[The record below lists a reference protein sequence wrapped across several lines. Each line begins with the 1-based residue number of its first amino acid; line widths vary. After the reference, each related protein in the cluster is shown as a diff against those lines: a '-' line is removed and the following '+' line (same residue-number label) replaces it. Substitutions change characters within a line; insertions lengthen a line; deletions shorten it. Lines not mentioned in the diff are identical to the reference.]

1 MREIVL
7 DTETTGLDPKSGHR
21 IIEIGCIELDNLIP
35 TANNFHEYFNPERA
49 VDPGAVAVHGLTDEF
64 LADKP
69 LIATKLEA
77 FMHFIGDA
85 PLVIH
90 NASFDLGFLNAEL
103 TRLDLPPLMA
113 SRSVDTLAL
122 ARERYPGAASSLDAL
137 CRRFGIDASARTY
150 HGALLDAELL
160 SEVYL
165 ELRGGRQPSFGL
177 DEQRAAMMGEHAE
190 GLAGLPGGQAARQLR
205 EARPHAPSPEELA
218 RHRALLDQ
226 LERPIW
232 LN

>member
-7 DTETTGLDPKSGHR
+7 DTETTGIDPKSGHR
-21 IIEIGCIELDNLIP
+21 LIEIGCVELDNLMP
-35 TANNFHEYFNPERA
+35 TGRKFHEYFNPERPVEA
-49 VDPGAVAVHGLTDEF
+49 DAVAVHGLTDDF

-69 LIATKLEA
+69 LIGEKMGEFLD
-77 FMHFIGDA
+77 FIGDA

-90 NASFDLGFLNAEL
+90 NAAFDMGFLNAEL
-103 TRLDLPPLMA
+103 ARLDLPPLPMSQA
-113 SRSVDTLAL
+113 IDTLAI
-122 ARERYPGAASSLDAL
+122 ARERYPGAAASLDAL
-137 CRRFGIDASARTY
+137 CRRHGIDASARTY

-165 ELRGGRQPSFGL
+165 ELKGGRQPTFGL
-177 DEQRAAMMGEHAE
+177 DDQALGGAGGSIE
-190 GLAGLPGGQAARQLR
+190 GGSAAARRAQRPVR
-205 EARPHAPSPEELA
+205 EPRPHAASEEELA

>member
-7 DTETTGLDPKSGHR
+7 DTETTGIDPQAGHR
-21 IIEIGCIELDNLIP
+21 LIEIGCVELDNLMP
-35 TANNFHEYFNPERA
+35 TGRRFHEYFNPERPVEA
-49 VDPGAVAVHGLTDEF
+49 GAVEVHGLTDDF

-69 LIATKLEA
+69 LIGAKIEEFLA
-77 FMHFIGDA
+77 FIGDA

-90 NASFDLGFLNAEL
+90 NASFDIGFLNAEL
-103 TRLDLPPLMA
+103 ARLNLSPLPM
-113 SRSVDTLAL
+113 SRAIDTLAL
-122 ARERYPGAASSLDAL
+122 ARERYPGAAASLDAL
-137 CRRFGIDASARTY
+137 CRRHGIDASARTY

-165 ELRGGRQPSFGL
+165 ELKGGRQPTFGL
-177 DEQRAAMMGEHAE
+177 DDQATGAGGTIDGSAA
-190 GLAGLPGGQAARQLR
+190 AARRASLPIRQP
-205 EARPHAPSPEELA
+205 RPHAPTDDELA
-218 RHRALLDQ
+218 QHRALLDQ

>member
-7 DTETTGLDPKSGHR
+7 DTETTGIDHKAGHR
-21 IIEIGCIELDNLIP
+21 LIEIGCVELDNLMP
-35 TANNFHEYFNPERA
+35 TRRRFHEYFNPERP
-49 VDPGAVAVHGLTDEF
+49 VDAGAVEVHGLTDDF

-69 LIATKLEA
+69 LIAEKMQDFLD
-77 FMHFIGDA
+77 FIGDA

-90 NASFDLGFLNAEL
+90 NASFDIGFLNAEL
-103 TRLDLPPLMA
+103 ARLNLPPLPM
-113 SRSVDTLAL
+113 SRAVDTLAL
-122 ARERYPGAASSLDAL
+122 ARERYPGAAASLDAL
-137 CRRFGIDASARTY
+137 CRRHGIDASARTY

-165 ELRGGRQPSFGL
+165 ELRGGRQPTFGL
-177 DEQRAAMMGEHAE
+177 DDQAI
-190 GLAGLPGGQAARQLR
+190 GGGRSIDGSTAAARR
-205 EARPHAPSPEELA
+205 AERPVTPPRPHNPTEEELA
-218 RHRALLDQ
+218 HHRALLDQ